1 MEILLAIHDKKLISN
16 LEFQYLNEDELLYK
30 STAISIRKIRRYFPT
45 PFYELKAKREF
56 SNILKKSNKIQISFK
71 IANEIDFFIEISLK
85 LKIKEI
91 MLSSYFLN
99 IYYKERKFIWKTIYL
114 HSFYKLI
121 QMKNLKYDIGY
132 IKKNNMQTIFSNL
145 NNKNNFMTSFTSFI
159 RKLGIQ
165 ERLFEHFL
173 IS

>member
-1 MEILLAIHDKKLISN
+1 MFKENPLVTK
-16 LEFQYLNEDELLYK
+16 E
-30 STAISIRKIRRYFPT
+30 
-45 PFYELKAKREF
+45 ELK
-56 SNILKKSNKIQISFK
+56 
-71 IANEIDFFIEISLK
+71 
-85 LKIKEI
+85 
-91 MLSSYFLN
+91 
-99 IYYKERKFIWKTIYL
+99 RKFIWKTIYL
-114 HSFYKLI
+114 HSFDKLI

-132 IKKNNMQTIFSNL
+132 IKKNNIQTIFSNL

>member
-1 MEILLAIHDKKLISN
+1 
-16 LEFQYLNEDELLYK
+16 
-30 STAISIRKIRRYFPT
+30 
-45 PFYELKAKREF
+45 
-56 SNILKKSNKIQISFK
+56 
-71 IANEIDFFIEISLK
+71 
-85 LKIKEI
+85 

-132 IKKNNMQTIFSNL
+132 IKKNNIQTIFSNL
-145 NNKNNFMTSFTSFI
+145 NNKNNFMTCFTSFI